1 MSDSSHLAGI
11 CPNPLKAESLN
22 FFSYGQ
28 NAASMDGV
36 ARFQAGQ
43 VGLEPTT
50 ARFGD
55 ECSAKLSYWPV
66 LVWRPCNHLG
76 LQLFGHHTP
85 DYMSILSR
93 DEAYAFG
100 SKGNTYS
107 ILNGPGRC
115 DGFSP

>member
-1 MSDSSHLAGI
+1 MPQKRYKHKYVALPLLWGKSPIS
-11 CPNPLKAESLN
+11 LKAGDPI

-66 LVWRPCNHLG
+66 LVWR
-76 LQLFGHHTP
+76 
-85 DYMSILSR
+85 
-93 DEAYAFG
+93 
-100 SKGNTYS
+100 SKS
-107 ILNGPGRC
+107 EVALIIRAMR
-115 DGFSP
+115 